1 MNKIIK
7 FTPGSDEWLQARQK
21 YLTATELSVILG
33 MNKYGSIREI
43 QDGKRGEVKRLDDNV
58 YLRAGRLLE
67 PSVFLAL
74 SEAGISC
81 KPADPDKVV
90 MAVDDE
96 VRLSCSLDGKA
107 VHPLTGESVIMEAKS
122 TGKAKFAEWFRKP
135 PINYLVQVQAQ
146 LMLMGREVGLLTCMS
161 TEFPFHIIVY
171 EVRAN
176 APLRFI
182 FEEAAVEFWKAFNND
197 DLLGIDVVKA
207 AECVRILETTFSLI
221 GHTELNNKRVDF
233 VRDYDYYNK

>member
-43 QDGKRGEVKRLDDNV
+43 QDGKRGEVKRLDDNL

-74 SEAGISC
+74 SEAGIAC

-90 MAVDDE
+90 MAVDDK

-107 VHPLTGESVIMEAKS
+107 VHPLTGESVIMEAKT
-122 TGKAKFAEWFRKP
+122 TGKAKFTEWYRKP
-135 PINYLVQVQAQ
+135 PINYLVQVHAQ
-146 LMLMGREVGLLTCMS
+146 LMLMGRNVGLLTCMS

-171 EVRAN
+171 EIRTTKEVGD
-176 APLRFI
+176 I
-182 FEEAAVEFWKAFNND
+182 FKEAAVEFWEAFNTESMQGVD
-197 DLLGIDVVKA
+197 TVRSATCTQLL
-207 AECVRILETTFSLI
+207 EESFFLI

-233 VRDYDYYNK
+233 IRDYDYYSK